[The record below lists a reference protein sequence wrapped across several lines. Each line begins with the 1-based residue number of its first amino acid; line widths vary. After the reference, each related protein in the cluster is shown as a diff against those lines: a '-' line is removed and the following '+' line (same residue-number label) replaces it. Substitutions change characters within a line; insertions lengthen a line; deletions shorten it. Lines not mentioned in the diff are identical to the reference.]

1 VESADQE
8 VLRALVDWPASQSV
22 DLFTVAR
29 TWGSSPRP
37 PGSLL
42 AIREDGLQAGSV
54 SGGCVEE
61 DLARRVAG
69 GEFAGGGP
77 RLISYGV
84 ATDQAR
90 RFGLPCGGQ
99 LDLVAERIGARE
111 PWRRL
116 LGALQE
122 RRCLA
127 RRICLGTGEA
137 SLHPVAPDARFG
149 FDGEN
154 LIKVFGPQ
162 WQLLIIGANQVAR
175 YLVPIAR
182 SLDYRVVVCDPRQ
195 EQAGYWDLADA
206 ELDRGMPDDVVRARA
221 DDPRSAVVALTHD
234 PKLDDMAL
242 MEALTTQAFY
252 VGALGSRSSSE
263 KRRQRLLQLDVP
275 AESLVR
281 LRAPVGLPIGGRTP
295 PEIAVSI
302 AADLTATRHDRHL
315 QSGGAALRTSADA
328 RS

>member
-1 VESADQE
+1 MESADQE
-8 VLRALVDWPASQSV
+8 VLRALAEWPASQGV

-61 DLARRVAG
+61 DLAQRVAA
-69 GEFAGGGP
+69 GEFKRGGP
-77 RLISYGV
+77 RLVRYGV
-84 ATDQAR
+84 GTDQAR

-99 LDLVAERIGARE
+99 LELLVERIRARE
-111 PWRRL
+111 PWQRL
-116 LGALQE
+116 LGALQA
-122 RRCLA
+122 RRCLE
-127 RRICLGTGEA
+127 RRVCLGTGEA
-137 SLHPVAPDARFG
+137 SLHPAGPDARFR

-154 LIKVFGPQ
+154 LSKVFGPQ

-175 YLVPIAR
+175 YLAPIAR

-195 EQAGYWDLADA
+195 EQAGYWDLADI

-221 DDPRSAVVALTHD
+221 DDGRSAVVALTHD

-242 MEALTTQAFY
+242 MEALTSEAFY
-252 VGALGSRSSSE
+252 VGALGSERSSE
-263 KRRQRLLQLDVP
+263 QRRQRLLQLDVP
-275 AESLVR
+275 APSLLR

-302 AADLTATRHDRHL
+302 AADLTATRHGRHL
-315 QSGGAALRTSADA
+315 EAGQAALRMPVDA